1 MSLNLT
7 TREYWQKAHA
17 DIAWPRLVDS
27 YADRETYRVF
37 LPLMRQ
43 KDGGSILELGCGDS
57 YWLPFWRNTYSMEI
71 AGLDY
76 VSSRVEAARRNIAAV
91 TFFSRKVQP
100 DLRCADIKDLQ
111 TDWLGRFDVVYSR
124 GVMEHFSDPV
134 PNLKTC
140 SQYLAKDGLFVT
152 TVPHLKGMWGRLDKA
167 LARFK
172 EWPYQR
178 WDLTDLKQIHEKA
191 GLTVV
196 SASYFRLLDPSILN
210 FSRTPR
216 RFQWTMSHLFSFIG
230 KIRKWEPKCPSA
242 LYTDMIVV
250 AKR

>member
-1 MSLNLT
+1 MTTDLT

-37 LPLMRQ
+37 LPLMRE

-57 YWLPFWRNTYSMEI
+57 YWLPFWGSSRVMQV

-76 VSSRVEAARRNIAAV
+76 VASRVETAKQNLRAIGV
-91 TFFSRKVQP
+91 DS

-111 TDWLGRFDVVYSR
+111 TAWTGKFDVVYSR

-134 PNLKTC
+134 PILKTC

-152 TVPHLKGMWGRLDKA
+152 TVPHLKGMWGCLDKT

-178 WDLTDLKQIHEKA
+178 WDLADLKRIHEQA

-196 SASYFRLLDPSILN
+196 SSSYFRLLDPSILN

-216 RFQWTMSHLFSFIG
+216 RFQWAMSHLFSFMG
-230 KIRKWEPKCPSA
+230 KVRKWEPKCPSA